1 MNHKLIH
8 KLIGLFVYLVTV
20 FVLFSTVQPSVSF
33 WDCGELSAASYF
45 LQVTHPP
52 GAPLFILVNKV
63 TSLIPF
69 AENIGFR
76 VNSLT
81 VITSAFSVLFL
92 YLVAVRLINNYK
104 NKQEQSNF
112 SYIVTYISAAIGAF
126 SLAFSDTFWFNGTE
140 SNVFGFST
148 FLFTLMVWLM
158 MVWWEKADEPG
169 NEKYL
174 MLVAFIIGLSP
185 GVHLMSVLA
194 AVPFGVLFVM
204 RKYTLNEEVAKESGK
219 ILIYNIL
226 VLIAVSFFMWGTQ
239 TSNTPPSPAEF
250 KSFDS
255 TFKIILLV
263 TTVIFVFIFR
273 KKVIHRSSLYLP
285 FAVGIGLNFVVYPG
299 VVKYLPEIIS
309 SLSGN
314 SLFVDSFLFLVV
326 FGVIGYLIYWSKN
339 NKKPLVNL
347 IFSCLFFVILGI
359 TTYSMIII
367 RANKQTPMNED
378 DPKDFSTLVSYLSRE
393 QYGDFPTWKRRY
405 SSEPQHR
412 QIWQNYSSD
421 LEYLLKWQIHH
432 QYNRYLFWNY
442 IGRESW
448 QQDRGVDVKKLFAI
462 PFLLGMLGIFYH
474 FRRDW
479 KMASVFFAVFIFMG
493 YFICFYQDQQ
503 QMQPRERDYFYA
515 GSFFMFSIFIALGVR
530 GIIDEFQERFKES
543 SVKIPA
549 MGVLLFAIVF
559 VPLNMLRVNYHE
571 HDRSKNWIPWQ
582 YAYNIL
588 QSCAPNAVLFT
599 CGDNDTFPVWYLQD
613 VEGVR
618 RDVRVA
624 NLSLI
629 NTNWYPKQL
638 KNTTPYGAQKVAIS
652 YTDDQLD
659 KLQPT
664 EWKPRMIELPVPKN
678 VYDEFGIKDTAV
690 TKQGKISFLMNA
702 TIGDAKVKGV
712 RAQDLLI
719 KDIVEQNK
727 WQRPIY
733 FAATCDAGSRIG
745 LDDYLQLEGLAYRL
759 TPVKSDKG
767 ENVNVD
773 LTSNA
778 LIGTNVNPSK
788 EFQRGFII
796 SGFNDPK
803 IFLEE
808 NQERVANYSY
818 RIVYMSLANFYL
830 NAQKNNDMAIK
841 TLDRMEENFPAA
853 KIPMDFRMHY
863 QVAEIYFNAGAKE
876 KFKNMITEIE
886 KEANDVLTSEK
897 PGSYEVQA
905 AQYILQRVKE
915 LQDSIKTK

>member
-1 MNHKLIH
+1 MNYKLIH
-8 KLIGLFVYLVTV
+8 RLIGLFVYLVAV

-69 AENIGFR
+69 AENMGFR

-104 NKQEQSNF
+104 RKQEQSNF

-219 ILIYNIL
+219 ILIYN
-226 VLIAVSFFMWGTQ
+226 LIALIVVAFFMWGTQ
-239 TSNTPPSPAEF
+239 TSNTPPTPAEF

-263 TTVIFVFIFR
+263 VTIVFVFIFR

-299 VVKYLPEIIS
+299 VVKYLPLVIS

-326 FGVIGYLIYWSKN
+326 FSTIGILIYWSQKN
-339 NKKPLVNL
+339 KRPMINLV
-347 IFSCLFFVILGI
+347 FSCLFFVILGI

-378 DPKDFSTLVSYLSRE
+378 EPKDFSTLVSYLSRE

-421 LEYLLKWQIHH
+421 LDYLLKWQINH

-442 IGRESW
+442 IGREGW
-448 QQDRGVDVKKLFAI
+448 QQDKGADLKKLFAI

-503 QMQPRERDYFYA
+503 QVQPRERDYFYA
-515 GSFFMFSIFIALGVR
+515 GSFFIFSIFIALGVR
-530 GIIDEFQERFKES
+530 GIIDEIQERFKES
-543 SVKIPA
+543 SSKIPA

-559 VPLNMLRVNYHE
+559 VPLNMLRVNYNE

-638 KNTTPYGAQKVAIS
+638 KNTTPYGSQKVAMS

-659 KLQPT
+659 RLQPT
-664 EWKPRMIELPVPKN
+664 EWKPRVIELPVPKN
-678 VYDEFGIKDTAV
+678 VYDEFGIKDTTI

-702 TIGDAKVKGV
+702 TLGDSKVKGV

-759 TPVKSDKG
+759 TPEKFDKG
-767 ENVNVD
+767 ENVNVN

-778 LIGTNVNPSK
+778 LLGENVNPNK

-796 SGFNDPK
+796 KGFNDPK

-808 NQERVANYSY
+808 NQERVVNYSY
-818 RIVYMSLANFYL
+818 RIVYMSLANYYMT
-830 NAQKNNDMAIK
+830 AQRNNEMAIK
-841 TLDRMEENFPAA
+841 TLDKMEENFPTSKVA
-853 KIPMDFRMHY
+853 MDFRMHY
-863 QVAEIYFNAGAKE
+863 QVAEIYYNAGARE
-876 KFKNMITEIE
+876 KFKSMITGIE

-905 AQYILQRVKE
+905 AQYILQRARE

>member
-8 KLIGLFVYLVTV
+8 KIIGLFVYLASVTV
-20 FVLFSTVQPSVSF
+20 LFLTVQPSVSF

-76 VNSLT
+76 INSLT

-92 YLVAVRLINNYK
+92 YLTAVKLINNYK
-104 NKQEQSNF
+104 RKKQQTKF
-112 SYIVTYISAAIGAF
+112 DYIVTYISAAIGAF
-126 SLAFSDTFWFNGTE
+126 SLSFSDTFWFNGTE

-158 MVWWEKADEPG
+158 MTWWEKADDPG

-174 MLVAFIIGLSP
+174 MLIAFIIGLSP

-194 AVPFGVLFVM
+194 AVPFGMLYVM
-204 RKYTLNEEVAKESGK
+204 RRYTLDENVARESGK

-226 VLIAVSFFMWGTQ
+226 ALLAVSFFMWSTQ
-239 TSNTPPSPAEF
+239 TSNTPPTTQEF
-250 KSFDS
+250 KSFDT
-255 TFKIILLV
+255 TFKIVLLAV
-263 TTVIFVFIFR
+263 TVVFVFFFR
-273 KKVIHRSSLYLP
+273 KKVIHSSSLYLP
-285 FAVGIGLNFVVYPG
+285 FVVGVGINFIVYPG
-299 VVKYLPEIIS
+299 IVKYLPNIIS
-309 SLSGN
+309 SITGN
-314 SLFVDSFLFLVV
+314 NLFADALMFILV
-326 FGVIGYLIYWSKN
+326 FGSIGYAIFWSNK
-339 NKKPLVNL
+339 NKKPVLNLV
-347 IFSCLFFVILGI
+347 ISCLFFVILGI

-367 RANKQTPMNED
+367 RSNKQTPMNED
-378 DPKDFSTLVSYLSRE
+378 EPKDFKELTSYLGRE

-412 QIWQNYSSD
+412 LIWQNYSSD
-421 LEYLLKWQIHH
+421 LEYLMKWQIHH
-432 QYNRYLFWNY
+432 QYDRYLFWNY

-448 QQDRGVDVKKLFAI
+448 IQDKGVDAKKLFGI
-462 PFLLGMLGIFYH
+462 PFILGMLGIFYF

-479 KMASVFFAVFIFMG
+479 KMATVLFTVFIFMG

-515 GSFFMFSIFIALGVR
+515 GSFFIFSIFIALGVR
-530 GIIDEFQERFKES
+530 GIIDEIQDRFSES
-543 SVKIPA
+543 SALFPSV
-549 MGVLLFAIVF
+549 GVLLFAFVF
-559 VPLNMLRVNYHE
+559 VPLNMLKVNYHE

-659 KLQPT
+659 KLQPK
-664 EWKPRMIELPVPKN
+664 EWRPRIIDIPVPRN
-678 VYDEFGIKDTAV
+678 VYDEFGIKDTALI
-690 TKQGKISFLMNA
+690 KQGKISFMMNA
-702 TIGDAKVKGV
+702 TMGDERVKGV
-712 RAQDLLI
+712 RNQDLLI

-745 LDDYLQLEGLAYRL
+745 LDDYLKLEGLAYRL
-759 TPVKSDKG
+759 TPEKFDKG
-767 ENVNVD
+767 ENVDVAF
-773 LTSNA
+773 TSNA
-778 LIGTNVNPSK
+778 LLGENVKPSK
-788 EFQRGFII
+788 EPQRGSII
-796 SGFNDPK
+796 TGFNDPN

-808 NQERVANYSY
+808 NQERTANYSY
-818 RIVYMSLANFYL
+818 RIVYMSLANYYI
-830 NAQKNNDMAIK
+830 NAQKNNAMAEK
-841 TLDRMEENFPAA
+841 TLDVMEERFPSS

-863 QVAEIYFNAGAKE
+863 QVAEIYYNAGAID
-876 KFKNMITEIE
+876 KFRKMIAEVE
-886 KEANDVLTSEK
+886 REANEALSTEK
-897 PGSYEVQA
+897 PGTYEVQA
-905 AQYILQRVKE
+905 AQYILQKVKE